1 MLLTALLTSLAAHAA
16 PPLTIGLYAPYGTQP
31 GLKLG
36 TEIDLPGGLLLA
48 PQVAAFTRPW
58 NHSSG
63 MANLDLSYRRQGR
76 GTRYSTISVGA
87 AYLLSAQIVTE
98 SIDLSTGGYTT
109 DRQLRHYA
117 TPTLSYELAWSRP
130 VADPYLKLSVGRKIS
145 PQVADS
151 TFFAAEIGL
160 RFGST
165 AEMRR

>member
-16 PPLTIGLYAPYGTQP
+16 PLTIGLYAPYGTQP

-36 TEIDLPGGLLLA
+36 AEIDLPGGLVLA
-48 PQVAAFTRPW
+48 PQAAAFTRLW

-63 MANLDLSYRRQGR
+63 MANLDLGYRRHR
-76 GTRYSTISVGA
+76 GGSRYATISVGA

-98 SIDLSTGGYTT
+98 SIELSTGGYTT
-109 DRQLRHYA
+109 TRQLRHYA
-117 TPTLSYELAWSRP
+117 TPTVSYELAWSRP
-130 VADPYLKLSVGRKIS
+130 AADPYLKLSVGRKIS

-160 RFGST
+160 RFGAT
-165 AEMRR
+165 GGMR